1 MLKLIL
7 PVLFPSWRFF
17 SAIGASPR
25 LQIALLKTAD
35 EQPNLWREFRPRPA
49 RISLAQGLLRLLHNP
64 QWNESLYLNSCAERI
79 FEGASPFYQREILER
94 IDQALA
100 KGELPVGDARFW
112 CYRLLALE
120 SDLGAVTE
128 IQVLVSEPR
137 PIALRASS
145 GN

>member
-35 EQPNLWREFRPRPA
+35 EEPKVWQEFRPRPA
-49 RISLAQGLLRLLHNP
+49 RIPLSQGLLRVLHNP
-64 QWNESLYLNSCAERI
+64 QWNESLYLNTCAERI
-79 FEGASPFYQREILER
+79 FEGAAPFYQREILVR
-94 IDQALA
+94 IDKALA
-100 KGELPVGDARFW
+100 NGEIPAGDALFW

-120 SDLGAVTE
+120 TDKGALTE
-128 IQVLVSEPR
+128 IQVLVSGPR
-137 PIALRASS
+137 PIALRVSS